1 MLNED
6 GDPSSDL
13 ISVLSP
19 VFKPN
24 NVTYRGLHHCES
36 VIGKHEKPPP
46 IPKVS
51 DVNYPPTI
59 RNPVDHINATVGR
72 LLVFKVPEVTTTL
85 ILFLLLRGS
94 VITILTEV
102 QRGLG

>member
-1 MLNED
+1 VLNED
-6 GDPSSDL
+6 GDPSSHL

>member
-1 MLNED
+1 VLNEN

-19 VFKPN
+19 ALKPN
-24 NVTYRGLHHCES
+24 KVTYQGLHLCES
-36 VIGKHEKPPP
+36 VIGKHEKAPP
-46 IPKVS
+46 IPKVQH
-51 DVNYPPTI
+51 VNYPPII

-85 ILFLLLRGS
+85 ILFRLLY
-94 VITILTEV
+94 VV
-102 QRGLG
+102 Q

>member
-6 GDPSSDL
+6 GDPSSHL